1 MEFDL
6 AYVNYSVWT
15 GPKYPQN
22 LIKQQGL
29 ILISKH
35 PFHSIT
41 FVNSILH
48 QVLKENQLRHFFSL
62 VFYILF
68 VW

>member
-29 ILISKH
+29 KIID
-35 PFHSIT
+35 
-41 FVNSILH
+41 
-48 QVLKENQLRHFFSL
+48 E
-62 VFYILF
+62 
-68 VW
+68 

>member
-6 AYVNYSVWT
+6 AYVSYSVWT

-29 ILISKH
+29 KIID
-35 PFHSIT
+35 
-41 FVNSILH
+41 
-48 QVLKENQLRHFFSL
+48 E
-62 VFYILF
+62 
-68 VW
+68 